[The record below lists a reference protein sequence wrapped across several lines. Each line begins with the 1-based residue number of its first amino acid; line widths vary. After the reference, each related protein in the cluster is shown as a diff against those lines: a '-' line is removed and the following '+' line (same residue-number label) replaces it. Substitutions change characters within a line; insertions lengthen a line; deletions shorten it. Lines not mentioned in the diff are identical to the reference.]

1 MQFENCDMS
10 TTLKFL
16 DPGLEEA
23 YIQEAVLNNHFVPRL
38 IYLGGAFLYAI
49 FFMLDMFFLKE
60 ILRYCVFIRF
70 FLVCPLLLSIYFLI
84 GSPIYKKHHT
94 AISVIAGFVSGGGL
108 LFMIA
113 NAPSPAEH
121 LYYAGLML
129 CCLFYYVFQP
139 RQLLSNSL
147 SWGMFF
153 LYIAVSLAYTEV
165 PGAILLNNLFIF
177 FFFNIGGMFAC
188 YAMELTQR
196 KEFIHK
202 CTMEDQSYRLY
213 QALEEVDGQREKA
226 ERLSLQDPLT
236 GLPNRRHFF
245 SVLREALE
253 PGHRDGQE
261 LSLMLID
268 IDYFKEV
275 NDQLGHMAGDEVLAI
290 VAHIIGDSVRQCDTA
305 CRYGGEE
312 FAVLLPGASSQ
323 TVETIGRRLM
333 EKIESADLL
342 AGRSEVSLTVSVGF
356 VSLSPGSKISI
367 EEVIGRAD
375 RALYEAKNSGR
386 NQLRMWSS
394 DSHGCCV

>member
-1 MQFENCDMS
+1 
-10 TTLKFL
+10 
-16 DPGLEEA
+16 
-23 YIQEAVLNNHFVPRL
+23 
-38 IYLGGAFLYAI
+38 
-49 FFMLDMFFLKE
+49 
-60 ILRYCVFIRF
+60 
-70 FLVCPLLLSIYFLI
+70 
-84 GSPIYKKHHT
+84 
-94 AISVIAGFVSGGGL
+94 
-108 LFMIA
+108 MIA

-139 RQLLSNSL
+139 RQLVSNCL
-147 SWGMFF
+147 SWGTFF
-153 LYIAVSLAYTEV
+153 LYIVVTLAFTDVS
-165 PGAILLNNLFIF
+165 GAILLNNLFIF

-245 SVLREALE
+245 SILREELDSA
-253 PGHRDGQE
+253 HRAGRE

-275 NDQLGHMAGDEVLAI
+275 NDQLGHVAGDEVLAI
-290 VAHIIGDSVRQCDTA
+290 VAHIISDSVRQCDTA

-312 FAVLLPGASSQ
+312 FAVLLPGASCQ

-333 EKIESADLL
+333 DKIESADLL

-356 VSLSPGSKISI
+356 VSLPPVSDISI

-375 RALYEAKNSGR
+375 HALYKAKNSGR

-394 DSHGCCV
+394 DSHGCSV